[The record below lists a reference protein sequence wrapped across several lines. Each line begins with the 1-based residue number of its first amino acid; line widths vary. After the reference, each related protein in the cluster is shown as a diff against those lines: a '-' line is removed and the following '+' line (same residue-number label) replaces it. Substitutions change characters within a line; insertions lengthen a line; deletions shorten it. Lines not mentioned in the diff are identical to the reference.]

1 MTRRAALIVLDGL
14 GIGPAHDQAAYGD
27 QGSDTLGNTLAQ
39 SGQWYPRGFELPNLA
54 RLGLG
59 HCAPLP
65 GLSPAGAPAGAFG
78 TAQPASAGK
87 DSTAGHWELCGIV
100 LNQAFP
106 TFPGGFP
113 QPLIDAFVTRTGRG
127 VLGNQVAS
135 GTAILEAFGAE
146 QLRTGAWIVY
156 TSADS
161 VLQVA
166 AHDAVIPKEELFRAC
181 QAARELCTG
190 PWNVSRVIARPFEG
204 QPGSFVRTSHR
215 KDFSVAPPDPTLL
228 DLLERAGV
236 PRTGI
241 GKVDDLFAGR
251 GIQSTPAQTNR
262 AAYRLL
268 GESLEGSE
276 GGLIFA
282 NVIEFDQTW
291 GHRNDVGGLL
301 SGLREL
307 DGALP
312 GLLGR
317 VQPDDLIIFTADHGN
332 DPTTSSTDHSRERV
346 PVLAFGPKVRPV
358 GIGERSSFADVGQT
372 IAEFFGVGPLANG
385 RSFLQEVWSG

>member
-39 SGQWYPRGFELPNLA
+39 SGRWYPGGFELPNLA
-54 RLGLG
+54 QLGLG
-59 HCAPLP
+59 HCGPLA
-65 GLSPAGAPAGAFG
+65 GLSPTGRPGGAFG

-100 LNQAFP
+100 LDHAFP

-113 QPLIDAFVTRTGRG
+113 AELIDAFSHRTGRG

-135 GTAILEAFGAE
+135 GTAVIEALGAE

-161 VLQVA
+161 VFQIA
-166 AHDAVIPKEELFRAC
+166 AHEAVIPRGELLQAC
-181 QAARELCTG
+181 QTARDLCTG
-190 PWNVSRVIARPFEG
+190 PWGVSRVIARPFEG
-204 QPGSFVRTSHR
+204 QPGRFVRTAGR
-215 KDFSVAPPDPTLL
+215 KDYSVAAPGPTLL
-228 DLLERAGV
+228 DVLERGGV
-236 PRTGI
+236 PRVGI

-251 GIQSTPAQTNR
+251 GIQSTPAPTNQS
-262 AAYRLL
+262 AYRLL
-268 GESLEGSE
+268 AEWLGGSA
-276 GGLIFA
+276 GGLVFA
-282 NVIEFDQTW
+282 NVIEFDQSW
-291 GHRNDVGGLL
+291 GHRNDVAGFLG
-301 SGLREL
+301 GLREL
-307 DGALP
+307 DRALP

-332 DPTTSSTDHSRERV
+332 DPTTPSTDHSRERV
-346 PVLAFGPKVRPV
+346 PVLISGPKVKPV
-358 GIGERSSFADVGQT
+358 GIGERATFADVGQT
-372 IAEFFGVGPLANG
+372 IAEFFGVGPLSNG
-385 RSFLQEVWSG
+385 RSFLPEVWSG